1 MTTLWEHEAGGT
13 HYSVRQ
19 SGASIRLYSNKV
31 FHTQWN
37 PNKPIAG
44 GVWDCLSLP
53 VLYRRADSA
62 ANILLLGVGGG
73 AVIRQLQLLTDFS
86 KMIAV
91 ELDAQHLDI
100 AKRWFGVNDT
110 RVSLVHADAIRW
122 LANYSGPPFDLIIDD
137 LFGHEEGEPVRA
149 CEFTPSWTAL
159 LRSHLASQG
168 LLVVNC
174 VSSKELKQ
182 ALFTLSDS
190 GFGYGYRWSLQA
202 YENAIGVLS
211 NTPVHARDWSRNLES
226 VGLDAAAQRQARAIT
241 RRPLKGL
248 SMQ

>member
-1 MTTLWEHEAGGT
+1 MTTLWEHEERGT

-53 VLYRRADSA
+53 VLYRPINSSLR
-62 ANILLLGVGGG
+62 ILLLGVGGG
-73 AVIRQLQLLTDFS
+73 AVIKQLQLLTDFTE
-86 KMIAV
+86 MVAV
-91 ELDAQHLDI
+91 EIDAQHLDI
-100 AKRWFGVNDT
+100 ASRWFGVNDS
-110 RVSLVHADAIRW
+110 RVSLVHGDAIQW
-122 LANYSGPPFDLIIDD
+122 LANYEGAPFDLIIDD
-137 LFGHEEGEPVRA
+137 LFGHDEGEPIRA
-149 CEFTPSWTAL
+149 CELTPLWTDL
-159 LRSHLASQG
+159 LRAHLVSGG

-174 VSSKELKQ
+174 VNSKELKQ
-182 ALFTLSDS
+182 AMSSLADS
-190 GFGYGYRWSLQA
+190 GFRYGYRWSLPL

-211 NTPVHARDWSRNLES
+211 TAPVHARDWSRHLEII
-226 VGLDAAAQRQARAIT
+226 GLDAASQRQARAII

-248 SMQ
+248 